1 MIRHDAALQ
10 EKSPPLVEKEKR
22 NLNIN
27 AAIARGGGG
36 GTVAASVI
44 VRMQLNFVQSSRA
57 AFVSVLTLACHFPQR
72 KSQYLFFF
80 ASSLSASFIDYC
92 SCANTAPAFY

>member
-10 EKSPPLVEKEKR
+10 EKSPTLVEKEKR

-27 AAIARGGGG
+27 AAIARGG

-80 ASSLSASFIDYC
+80 RILTQYVLYRL
-92 SCANTAPAFY
+92 P